1 MTSRT
6 VPTLLLASLIAGAA
20 FSTSAQ
26 TASISTGDAAVQG
39 QQDENGSLAAG
50 FDSNAEP
57 RIDRHCLRQTGSR
70 IVARANTTR
79 ARAASNRG
87 GAQGRQCVAA
97 NGRVYSREDL
107 ERTGEVD
114 IADALRKLDPA
125 IH

>member
-6 VPTLLLASLIAGAA
+6 VTTLLLASLIAGAA

-26 TASISTGDAAVQG
+26 TVSISAADEAAQA
-39 QQDENGSLAAG
+39 QQHDDGSVAVG
-50 FDSNAEP
+50 FDSNAGP
-57 RIDRHCLRQTGSR
+57 QVDRHCLRQTGSR

-79 ARAASNRG
+79 ARAASNRD
-87 GAQGRQCVAA
+87 ASQGRQCVAA

-114 IADALRKLDPA
+114 IVDALRKLDPS
-125 IH
+125 IY

>member
-6 VPTLLLASLIAGAA
+6 VTTLLLASLIAGAA

-26 TASISTGDAAVQG
+26 TVSISAADEAAQA
-39 QQDENGSLAAG
+39 QQDEGASVAAG
-50 FDSNAEP
+50 LDSNAGP

-70 IVARANTTR
+70 IVPRANSTR
-79 ARAASNRG
+79 ARTASNRDEMQ
-87 GAQGRQCVAA
+87 ARQCIAA

-114 IADALRKLDPA
+114 IADALRKLDPS